1 MSSEVTQALLKA
13 LEAGNYNAAP
23 TKLVQGTGYY
33 PLGSD
38 PRMDPVEVLEAHA
51 RQHQREC
58 RCDIKDLMS
67 TGHSPSCPER
77 IVRELQK

>member
-1 MSSEVTQALLKA
+1 LKA

-23 TKLVQGTGYY
+23 EKPVQA
-33 PLGSD
+33 LGDD
-38 PRMDPVEVLEAHA
+38 PDQLEAHA
-51 RQHQREC
+51 RQHQQEC